1 MKKLANAIETFL
13 SCRLIPLDKNPGL
26 RPIGAGKVL
35 RRSVGKVI
43 VSNLRDEI
51 IKSARPLHES
61 AGQESGC
68 KVPVHAAHKMHEEE
82 HTEAILLV
90 DAVNTFNSVNR
101 KVFLHSI
108 NVACPSIT
116 FMCRTVHPV
125 YLSLERQ
132 R

>member
-1 MKKLANAIETFL
+1 MVSSNQLGHYMN
-13 SCRLIPLDKNPGL
+13 PQDKNL
-26 RPIGAGKVL
+26 
-35 RRSVGKVI
+35 
-43 VSNLRDEI
+43 N
-51 IKSARPLHES
+51 
-61 AGQESGC
+61 
-68 KVPVHAAHKMHEEE
+68 VPVHAAHKMHEEE

-90 DAVNTFNSVNR
+90 DVVNTFNSVNR